1 MVYCSSHLSS
11 PLYRKFYDTLAKRA
25 ADRGQV
31 IDIFA
36 ACLDQVGLLEM
47 KTLVNYT
54 NGFMILSDSFAMEI
68 FKKTFQERVFNKD
81 ERGLMNMA
89 FNATLE
95 VTTTRELKV
104 CGLIGPAVSNN
115 KKSSCIGETVKRGA
129 EVYYLQVIKNSS
141 LL

>member
-1 MVYCSSHLSS
+1 M
-11 PLYRKFYDTLAKRA
+11 
-25 ADRGQV
+25 

-95 VTTTRELKV
+95 VTTSRELKV

-115 KKSSCIGETVKRGA
+115 KKSSCIGETVKDDAALNGWCGL
-129 EVYYLQVIKNSS
+129 VDMISS
-141 LL
+141 CCSLFLLAQEQ